1 MQRTL
6 VIGAAG
12 MLGRAVTRDLHTQG
26 RPFDAVDFVPSEAD
40 GIGRFDLCAP
50 DDLAPI
56 ASGTWGTV
64 INCAAW
70 TDVDGAEDRE
80 ADATRLNGDAVGALA
95 NACREGGAVCV
106 HYSTDYVFD
115 GNGTAPYA
123 TDHPISPINAY
134 GRSKAVGERLLA
146 ESGAAH
152 ILIRTSWLYGPWGKN
167 FVLTMRSLMESRDQL
182 KVVDDQRGRPTSV
195 EQLARTTRALIDAD
209 ARGVFHASD
218 GGECTWHGFAS
229 AIRDAIGASTAID
242 PCTTDEFPRPA
253 ARPGYSVLDLS
264 GTVAIA
270 GEPTAWQ
277 DELVRVLDAAS
288 SGSAK
293 EKQKA

>member
-1 MQRTL
+1 
-6 VIGAAG
+6 
-12 MLGRAVTRDLHTQG
+12 
-26 RPFDAVDFVPSEAD
+26 
-40 GIGRFDLCAP
+40 
-50 DDLAPI
+50 
-56 ASGTWGTV
+56 
-64 INCAAW
+64 
-70 TDVDGAEDRE
+70 
-80 ADATRLNGDAVGALA
+80 
-95 NACREGGAVCV
+95 
-106 HYSTDYVFD
+106 
-115 GNGTAPYA
+115 
-123 TDHPISPINAY
+123 
-134 GRSKAVGERLLA
+134 
-146 ESGAAH
+146 
-152 ILIRTSWLYGPWGKN
+152 
-167 FVLTMRSLMESRDQL
+167 MRSLMESRDQL

-209 ARGVFHASD
+209 ARGIFHASD

-229 AIRDAIGASTAID
+229 AIRDAIGASTVID

-288 SGSAK
+288 SGSTK